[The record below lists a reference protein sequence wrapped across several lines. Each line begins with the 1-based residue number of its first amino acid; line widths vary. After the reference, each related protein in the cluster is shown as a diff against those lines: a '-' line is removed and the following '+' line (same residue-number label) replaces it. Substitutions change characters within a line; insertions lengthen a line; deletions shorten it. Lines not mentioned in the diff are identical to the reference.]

1 MGDFDGSLLQQTLP
15 EYYRRLFPFESFS
28 KWLTYGKDLQTSFQ
42 MRELAFIFEDDRHA
56 RYRSFENSAEFE
68 RELCK
73 VNPQKID
80 IGAVYNYK
88 PKEHK
93 KFADFHPVEREL
105 IFDIDLTDYDD
116 IRTCCSKAKVCRKCW
131 RWISIAVGV
140 LNHLLQRHFGFK
152 HCLWV
157 FSGRRGIHCW
167 VADASARKLQNAGRT
182 AVVEY
187 LSLVTGGQKI
197 SKAATKRTFVHPMLE
212 DVYKYLVQSS
222 DVNEL
227 MLEQGWMSDDGLMSL
242 LDGCANEEVEKEI
255 REIINE
261 VKTVDCLKKRW
272 NALRIKF
279 DKYKR
284 TELKKSGIELCEA
297 ASLQSS
303 FHFRGYVLQRT
314 YPRLD
319 VHVSTGINHLL
330 KAPFCV
336 HPKTGLI
343 AVPINPNQI
352 SDINLAK
359 LPRIDT
365 LLHEIL
371 KLDHTGESE
380 KDRKNFE
387 IKHCSL
393 RSYVETFEEFVNN
406 LIFDEQH
413 HSEPVKHRP
422 VLLQPVHL

>member
-1 MGDFDGSLLQQTLP
+1 P
-15 EYYRRLFPFESFS
+15 
-28 KWLTYGKDLQTSFQ
+28 KD
-42 MRELAFIFEDDRHA
+42 
-56 RYRSFENSAEFE
+56 
-68 RELCK
+68 
-73 VNPQKID
+73 
-80 IGAVYNYK
+80 
-88 PKEHK
+88 HK

-140 LNHLLQRHFGFK
+140 LNYLLQRHFGFK

-167 VADASARKLQNAGRT
+167 VADAAARKLQNAGRM

-187 LSLVTGGQKI
+187 LSLVTSGQKI
-197 SKAATKRTFVHPMLE
+197 SKAASKRTFVHPMLE
-212 DVYKYLVQSS
+212 DVYSYLMQWSLSAS
-222 DVNEL
+222 DVSEL
-227 MLEQGWMSDDGLMSL
+227 MLEQGWMSNDGLMSL
-242 LDGCANEEVEKEI
+242 LDGCINEEVEKEI
-255 REIINE
+255 REIIVE

-284 TELKKSGIELCEA
+284 AELKKNGIELCEV

-303 FHFRGYVLQRT
+303 FHFRGYVLQHA

-319 VHVSTGINHLL
+319 IHVSAGINHLL
-330 KAPFCV
+330 KSPFCV

-343 AVPINPNQI
+343 AVPINPNQV
-352 SDINLAK
+352 SDMDLAK

-371 KLDHTGESE
+371 KLDHSGETKE
-380 KDRKNFE
+380 NRRNFE

-393 RSYVETFEEFVNN
+393 RPFVETFEEFVNN
-406 LIFDEQH
+406 LIRGEQ
-413 HSEPVKHRP
+413 
-422 VLLQPVHL
+422 QHL

>member
-1 MGDFDGSLLQQTLP
+1 MADFDTSLLQQTLP
-15 EYYRRLFPFESFS
+15 EYYRRLFPFEPLC
-28 KWLTYGKDLQTSFQ
+28 KWLAYGEDLQVSFQ
-42 MRELAFIFEDDRHA
+42 MRELAFVFEDDRHA
-56 RYRSFENSAEFE
+56 RYRSFEDSADFE

-73 VNPQKID
+73 ANPQKID

-88 PKEHK
+88 PKDHK

-131 RWISIAVGV
+131 RWISIAVGI
-140 LNHLLQRHFGFK
+140 LNYLLQRHFGFK

-167 VADASARKLQNAGRT
+167 VADAAARKLQNAGRM

-197 SKAATKRTFVHPMLE
+197 SKAASKRAFVHPMIE
-212 DVYKYLVQSS
+212 DVYSYLMQWSLSVP
-222 DVNEL
+222 DVGEL
-227 MLEQGWMSDDGLMSL
+227 MLEQGWMSNDGLMSL
-242 LDGCANEEVEKEI
+242 LDGCVNEEVEKEI
-255 REIINE
+255 SEIIVE

-284 TELKKSGIELCEA
+284 AELKKNEIELCEV
-297 ASLQSS
+297 ASPQSS
-303 FHFRGYVLQRT
+303 FHFRGYVLQHA

-319 VHVSTGINHLL
+319 IHVSTGINHLL
-330 KAPFCV
+330 KSPFCV

-352 SDINLAK
+352 SNMDISK

-371 KLDHTGESE
+371 KLDHNGETKE
-380 KDRKNFE
+380 DRRNFE

-393 RSYVETFEEFVNN
+393 RPFVETFEEFVNN
-406 LIFDEQH
+406 LICGNNSIYNQ
-413 HSEPVKHRP
+413 
-422 VLLQPVHL
+422 

>member
-1 MGDFDGSLLQQTLP
+1 MADFDRSLLQQTLP
-15 EYYRRLFPFESFS
+15 EYYRRLFPFGPLS
-28 KWLTYGKDLQTSFQ
+28 KWLTYGKDLQVSFQ
-42 MRELAFIFEDDRHA
+42 MRELAFIFEDDRHV
-56 RYRSFENSAEFE
+56 RYRSFEDSTEFE

-73 VNPQKID
+73 ANPQKID

-88 PKEHK
+88 PKDHK
-93 KFADFHPVEREL
+93 KFANFRPVEREL

-116 IRTCCSKAKVCRKCW
+116 IRTCCSKAKICRKCW
-131 RWISIAVGV
+131 RWICIAVGV
-140 LNHLLQRHFGFK
+140 LDHLLQRHFGFK

-167 VADASARKLQNAGRT
+167 VADAAARKLQNAGRM

-187 LSLVTGGQKI
+187 LSLITGGQKV

-212 DVYKYLVQSS
+212 DVYSYLVQSS
-222 DVNEL
+222 DVSKL
-227 MLEQGWMSDDGLMSL
+227 MLEQGWMSNNGLMSL
-242 LDGCANEEVEKEI
+242 LDGCVNEEVEKEI
-255 REIINE
+255 TEIIDE
-261 VKTVDCLKKRW
+261 VKNVDCLERRW

-284 TELKKSGIELCEA
+284 AELKKNGIELCEV

-303 FHFRGYVLQRT
+303 FHFRGYVLQHA

-319 VHVSTGINHLL
+319 VHVSVGINHLL
-330 KAPFCV
+330 KSPFCV
-336 HPKTGLI
+336 HPETGLI
-343 AVPINPNQI
+343 AVPIKPDQI
-352 SDINLAK
+352 SDVNFAK

-371 KLDHTGESE
+371 KLHQIGETK
-380 KDRKNFE
+380 KDRRNFE

-393 RSYVETFEEFVNN
+393 GPYVETFENFVNN
-406 LIFDEQH
+406 LIYDEQQ
-413 HSEPVKHRP
+413 HS
-422 VLLQPVHL
+422 

>member
-1 MGDFDGSLLQQTLP
+1 MTDFDKSLLQQILP
-15 EYYRRLFPFESFS
+15 EYYRRLFPSELLCR
-28 KWLTYGKDLQTSFQ
+28 WLTYGEDLPVSFQ
-42 MRELAFIFEDDRHA
+42 MREIAFIFEDDRHV
-56 RYRSFENSAEFE
+56 RYRSFEDSVEFE
-68 RELCK
+68 KELCK
-73 VNPQKID
+73 ANPQKID

-88 PKEHK
+88 PKDYK
-93 KFADFHPVEREL
+93 KFADFRPVEREL

-116 IRTCCSKAKVCRKCW
+116 IRTCCSEAKVCKKCW
-131 RWISIAVGV
+131 RWISVAVGV
-140 LNHLLQRHFGFK
+140 LNHLLKKHFGFK

-167 VADASARKLQNAGRT
+167 IADAAARKLQNAGRT

-187 LSLVTGGQKI
+187 LSLATGGQKV
-197 SKAATKRTFVHPMLE
+197 SKAATKHTFVHPMLE
-212 DVYKYLVQSS
+212 DVYSYLVQSS
-222 DVNEL
+222 EVSEL
-227 MLEQGWMSDDGLMSL
+227 MFEQGWMSNDGLMSL
-242 LDGCANEEVEKEI
+242 LDGCVNEEVEKEI
-255 REIINE
+255 REIVDE

-284 TELKKSGIELCEA
+284 DELKKKGIELCEV
-297 ASLQSS
+297 ASSQSS
-303 FHFRGYVLQRT
+303 FHFRDYVLQHA

-330 KAPFCV
+330 KSPFCV

-343 AVPINPNQI
+343 AVPIDPSQI
-352 SDINLAK
+352 SHIDIAK

-371 KLDHTGESE
+371 KLDQNGEMK

-393 RSYVETFEEFVNN
+393 APYVETFEKFVNN
-406 LIFDEQH
+406 LICNVQQH
-413 HSEPVKHRP
+413 S
-422 VLLQPVHL
+422 